1 MAGLLLLGADFVRV
15 SQVQLTWALC
25 RSSNQTAA
33 GEETAKS
40 EPQAG
45 EWPVRALLVP
55 ACRGAV
61 YPGLAGGLSQPFQAS
76 WRMAPAGRRQGR
88 DDSAIA

>member
-33 GEETAKS
+33 GEETA
-40 EPQAG
+40 EVGAPGRGVARARPPGTCLQRG
-45 EWPVRALLVP
+45 GVPRPRRRALP
-55 ACRGAV
+55 AFPSFLEDGTCREE
-61 YPGLAGGLSQPFQAS
+61 AG
-76 WRMAPAGRRQGR
+76 QG
-88 DDSAIA
+88 